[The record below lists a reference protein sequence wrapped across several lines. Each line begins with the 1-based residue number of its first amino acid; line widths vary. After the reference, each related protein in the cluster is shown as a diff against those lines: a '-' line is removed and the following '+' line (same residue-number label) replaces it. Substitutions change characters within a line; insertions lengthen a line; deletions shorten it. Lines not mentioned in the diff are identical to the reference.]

1 MVLPKSSCEGSDKV
15 AYILIKQW
23 KHDWGIARGSSCY
36 ILLKVLSES
45 NTTMTHTVSDKS
57 N

>member
-45 NTTMTHTVSDKS
+45 NTNMTHTVSDKS